1 MRERQCS
8 HAQSAAIA
16 YTRMAACAVPHASF
30 YVPKD
35 RPMARVRFI
44 DTADTDEGKQL
55 LDDIRRRR
63 GGSLLNLD
71 KVLMHSVPLA
81 RGWNQ
86 FMGAVRRQTALD
98 PALRE
103 MAILRVAVLNDA
115 PYEFMQHAPD
125 ARSAGVSDA
134 KIEGLKQATVD
145 PAVFGVLE
153 QQVLACADAMTRT
166 IRVPH
171 AVFAPLRDALGDAQM
186 VELTLTIAS
195 YNMVSRFLEALE
207 IEAE

>member
-1 MRERQCS
+1 
-8 HAQSAAIA
+8 
-16 YTRMAACAVPHASF
+16 
-30 YVPKD
+30 
-35 RPMARVRFI
+35 MARVRFI
-44 DTADTDEGKQL
+44 DSAATDEGRKL
-55 LDDIRRRR
+55 VEDIRRRR
-63 GGSLLNLD
+63 GGTLLNLD
-71 KVLMHSVPLA
+71 KVLLHSVPLA

-86 FMGAVRRQTALD
+86 FMGAIRRETGLD

-125 ARSAGVSDA
+125 ARAAGMSER
-134 KIEGLKQATVD
+134 KIAGLKE
-145 PAVFGVLE
+145 PAPAAGMFDAVE
-153 QQVLACADAMTRT
+153 TQVIAYTDAMTRN
-166 IRVPH
+166 IRVPQ
-171 AVFAPLRDALGDAQM
+171 AVFAPLRDALGEARM